1 MKRALFPEII
11 VNGEIIDAGVIATEA
26 QNHAAPKGKPGLA
39 WRKAAQ
45 ALVIRTLLLQ
55 KARERKLAVKPAD
68 LGNKRFETAEEALIR
83 GLLEMEV
90 NVEPPNDEAIAAIWE
105 RDPTKYRSP
114 PLWEASHI
122 LCMAHPSDED
132 ASKVAFKRAEALTK
146 MALSNPKGFG
156 RLAASESEC
165 SSKDNFGALGQLG
178 PGDTVPEFEAAL
190 EKLSVGEITTT
201 PVRTRFGYHVIRL
214 DAKAEGKVLPF
225 EAVRPRIAEALEKAA
240 WAKSAQRFAQHLVSS
255 ADVQGIDLQTQVV

>member
-1 MKRALFPEII
+1 MKRALFPEIT

-55 KARERKLAVKPAD
+55 KARERKLEVKPAD
-68 LGNKRFETAEEALIR
+68 LGNKRFETEEEALIR

-90 NVEPPNDEAIAAIWE
+90 NVDPPSDETVVSIWE
-105 RDPTKYRSP
+105 KDPTKFRSP

-122 LCMAHPSDED
+122 LCMVKPLDED
-132 ASKVAFKRAEALTK
+132 ASKAAFIRAEAITK
-146 MALSNPKGFG
+146 MALDNPKGFG
-156 RLAASESEC
+156 RLATSESEC
-165 SSKDNFGALGQLG
+165 SSKDNFGSLGQLA

-190 EKLSVGEITTT
+190 EKLSVGEITTM

-225 EAVRPRIAEALEKAA
+225 DAVRPRIAEALEKSA
-240 WAKSAQRFAQHLVSS
+240 WANSAQRFAQQLVAS
-255 ADVQGIDLQTQVV
+255 ADVQGIELQTSGV